1 MKILE
6 QVKSSR
12 THKDD
17 SKTERPKVLKQIREK
32 KLTEAPLVTKTTH
45 ALDIILKDLKD
56 QLYKDLEKGNTRN
69 ANEIAKLVNFH
80 IDKEKQT
87 RGRVYLSK
95 KKKG

>member
-1 MKILE
+1 MKILD

-32 KLTEAPLVTKTTH
+32 KLTEAPLVTSTPH

-56 QLYKDLEKGNTRN
+56 KLYKDLEKGNTRN
-69 ANEIAKLVNFH
+69 ANEIAKIVNFH
-80 IDKEKQT
+80 VDKDKQS
-87 RGRVYLSK
+87 RGKVYLSK
-95 KKKG
+95 KKR